1 MWRHWKLIPLFW
13 KVYTNFFTTLTT
25 QTKEWLIK
33 KIFEK
38 RNIDVLQ
45 NKCGATASADI
56 IEQML
61 LQSDIQT
68 LLYGRK
74 TLGKLKYTWILNNA
88 SSSSLSPREF
98 SENLF
103 KDGCYI
109 SLAWGYKFCFTYFCF
124 TLLTSAWYRLYIRFC
139 DCKFL
144 FLYKYCCYRKKSQNI
159 GKNREYQAYE
169 KHIPCLN
176 WNTSKKILFMEIYT
190 AENDFH
196 WYLIKLISNGG

>member
-1 MWRHWKLIPLFW
+1 MQLWRHRKLILLFW

-33 KIFEK
+33 KIFKK

-45 NKCGATASADI
+45 NKCWTTACGDI

-88 SSSSLSPREF
+88 SNSSLSPREF

-109 SLAWGYKFCFTYFCF
+109 SLAWGTSFVSHIFVLLYSQVHNIDYTYAFAIASF
-124 TLLTSAWYRLYIRFC
+124 YVFI
-139 DCKFL
+139 
-144 FLYKYCCYRKKSQNI
+144 
-159 GKNREYQAYE
+159 
-169 KHIPCLN
+169 
-176 WNTSKKILFMEIYT
+176 
-190 AENDFH
+190 
-196 WYLIKLISNGG
+196 

>member
-1 MWRHWKLIPLFW
+1 MQLWRHRKLILLFW

-33 KIFEK
+33 KIFKK

-45 NKCGATASADI
+45 NKCWTTACGDI

-74 TLGKLKYTWILNNA
+74 TLGKLKCTWILNNA

-124 TLLTSAWYRLYIRFC
+124 TLLTSAWYILYIRFW
-139 DCKFL
+139 DCKL

-159 GKNREYQAYE
+159 GKNRISSIWEAYSLPE
-169 KHIPCLN
+169 LKHI
-176 WNTSKKILFMEIYT
+176 
-190 AENDFH
+190 
-196 WYLIKLISNGG
+196 

>member
-1 MWRHWKLIPLFW
+1 MKLGEVNYGDKYSDIIIKKLLIDYAVVKTL
-13 KVYTNFFTTLTT
+13 KVNTTFLESLYQFLYYPNYSNQRMTH
-25 QTKEWLIK
+25 Q

-45 NKCGATASADI
+45 NKCWATASGDI

-61 LQSDIQT
+61 LRSDIQT

-124 TLLTSAWYRLYIRFC
+124 TLLKSA
-139 DCKFL
+139 
-144 FLYKYCCYRKKSQNI
+144 
-159 GKNREYQAYE
+159 
-169 KHIPCLN
+169 
-176 WNTSKKILFMEIYT
+176 
-190 AENDFH
+190 
-196 WYLIKLISNGG
+196 